1 MVDLSKY
8 KALFLSESQEHLQSM
23 NECFLKM
30 EQGEVDEELIF
41 RAFRNAHSLKGMAA
55 SMGYEPIRDLAHSME
70 DLLDQ
75 IRQKQR
81 EIETEILEILFQATD
96 RIEQMLKEVE
106 EDQEIRPGWQEL
118 ENKIRQLLKKKP
130 QIKSLE
136 PQPPPASAPPD
147 KTRKISEGYLI
158 QALVSLSADAPSI
171 RAMVLLKRLEELG
184 KITKSEP
191 DKNQIKQGQI
201 PSTDQGYPLKIYLE
215 TKLPPEEIEKTL
227 KSISELEKYEIQ
239 GLEELPVEEI
249 SVEAESKPSPE
260 AEPSLAPMPQT
271 VRVSTRLLDDFINS
285 LGEMILIRGELEQVV
300 RQHPAPGLRQ
310 GLDRL
315 ERLIREFHD
324 QVMSA
329 RLLPIELVVQRLPR
343 LVRDLAR
350 EQGKE
355 VELEIKG
362 KEIELDRAL
371 LEKLPDPLVHIIRN
385 ALSHGIEPPE
395 ERTAQGKPRKGK
407 ILIQARQERDMVILE
422 ITDDGRGIDPEMV
435 KARAR
440 EKGLISEAQARELS
454 EEQALNLIFLPGF
467 STAEKVGMV
476 SGRGVGMDVV
486 KNVIEGMGGAV
497 YLSSKPG
504 KGTSIALHLPRTVAI
519 VNVLLVR
526 LGEQI
531 FALPISRI
539 LRSVEILP
547 YQIRKSQNTDYYL
560 ERQELI
566 PMIYFHRLLDLS
578 PPEELSFPVN
588 ALIAEVK
595 KKKWALIVDELVGQE
610 EAFIRPLGKPLERIS
625 GLAGVTMLGDGRVV
639 FVVDLAG
646 LF

>member
-8 KALFLSESQEHLQSM
+8 KALFLSESLEHLQSM
-23 NECFLKM
+23 NECFLKI
-30 EQGEVDEELIF
+30 EQGEVDEELIS

-75 IRQKQR
+75 VRQKQR
-81 EIETEILEILFQATD
+81 KIESEILEVLFQATD
-96 RIEQMLKEVE
+96 RLEQMLKEVE
-106 EDQEIRPGWQEL
+106 NDQEISPGWQEL
-118 ENKIRQLLKKKP
+118 EEKIRQLLKKKP
-130 QIKSLE
+130 QLE
-136 PQPPPASAPPD
+136 TIEPSASTSQPDQAP
-147 KTRKISEGYLI
+147 KTVQGYLI
-158 QALVSLSADAPSI
+158 RALISPGADAPSI
-171 RAMVLLKRLEELG
+171 RAIVLLKRLEEVG
-184 KITKSEP
+184 KIIKSIPER
-191 DKNQIKQGQI
+191 NQIKQGEI
-201 PSTDQGYPLKIYLE
+201 PSTSQGYPVEIYLE
-215 TKLPPEEIEKTL
+215 SSVPSDEVEKAL
-227 KSISELEKYEIQ
+227 EKVSELEKYEIQ
-239 GLEELPVEEI
+239 HLREI
-249 SVEAESKPSPE
+249 PLKEVSQETETKPAEP
-260 AEPSLAPMPQT
+260 APSLAPMPQT

-285 LGEMILIRGELEQVV
+285 LGEMILIRGELEQVA
-300 RQHPAPGLRQ
+300 RQHPVPALRQ

-329 RLLPIELVVQRLPR
+329 RLLPIEMIVQRLPR
-343 LVRDLAR
+343 LVRDLSR
-350 EQGKE
+350 EEGKE

-385 ALSHGIEPPE
+385 ALSHGIETPE
-395 ERTAQGKPRKGK
+395 ERIAQGKPRKGK

-422 ITDDGRGIDPEMV
+422 ISDDGRGIDPEQI

-440 EKGLISEAQARELS
+440 EKGLISEAQARELT
-454 EEQALNLIFLPGF
+454 EEQALNLVFLPGF

-497 YLSSKPG
+497 YLASQPG
-504 KGTSIALHLPRTVAI
+504 KGTSIILHLPRTVAI

-526 LGEQI
+526 LKEQI

-539 LRSVEILP
+539 IRSVEILP
-547 YQIRKSQNTDYYL
+547 YQIRRSQKTDYYL
-560 ERQELI
+560 EKQELI
-566 PMIYFHRLLDLS
+566 PMVYFHRLLDLS
-578 PPEELSFPVN
+578 PPEELNFPVN

-595 KKKWALIVDELVGQE
+595 KKKMALIVDELVGQE
-610 EAFIRPLGKPLERIS
+610 EAFIRPLGKPLEKIS